1 MSFSS
6 RNMRKRMRRTMRA
19 MRASGSLE
27 RLTSTALTEGPG
39 PWHPDQHER
48 LRAGGGLL
56 DDVTQQEVHAT
67 DDEAAI
73 VEPIPVGLCA
83 LVVTSTALR
92 PQLDEELQH
101 VEGEKALRIDSK
113 DFQTRFEPGLN
124 LSDVPRRALRIQIRA
139 KTHDQSIGND
149 HGNRDE
155 VEDRRL

>member
-19 MRASGSLE
+19 MRASRSLE
-27 RLTSTALTEGPG
+27 RLTSRAQRGPG

-101 VEGEKALRIDSK
+101 VEGEKALRID
-113 DFQTRFEPGLN
+113 FQTRFEPRLN